1 MASYVYTAS
10 GSANASANIA
20 TDKVRIAT
28 TSSPIHFTTSFPN
41 VALTGTITCAT
52 NTAEVTGSG
61 TTFITE
67 LNIGAWIGNTA
78 GNTAGI
84 VASIHSNTSL
94 TLTANAAVAISGAT
108 ARYNPFGVPYT
119 IATANSEIIPSNST
133 ERTIIVG
140 QGNIVSYLNVSGATA
155 APFSITELG
164 MPHANTGTSGIII
177 PATITLTTTTTST
190 TTTTTTTAA
199 PTTTTTT
206 TAAPTTTTTTAAPS
220 DRRLKR
226 NITFLETRND
236 INIYSFQYLW
246 SDEYFV
252 GVMAQDLLGTK
263 YESAVIEHN
272 GYYTV
277 DYSKLGFGMQLLSE
291 YNAISV

>member
-28 TSSPIHFTTSFPN
+28 TSSPIQFTTSFPN
-41 VALTGTITCAT
+41 VALTGTVTCAT

-61 TTFITE
+61 TTFVTE
-67 LNIGAWIGNTA
+67 LNIGAWIGNTT
-78 GNTAGI
+78 GNTVGI

-94 TLTANAAVAISGAT
+94 TLSANAAVAIAGAT

-119 IATANSEIIPSNST
+119 IATANSEIIPANST
-133 ERTIIVG
+133 ERTVIVG

-164 MPHANTGTSGIII
+164 MPHANTGTTGIVI
-177 PATITLTTTTTST
+177 PAPITPTTTTTST
-190 TTTTTTTAA
+190 TTTTTAA
-199 PTTTTTT
+199 PTTTTT

-236 INIYSFQYLW
+236 IKVYSFQYLW

-252 GVMAQDLLGTK
+252 GVMAQDLLGTI

-277 DYSKLGFGMQLLSE
+277 DYSQLGFDMQLLTE
-291 YNAISV
+291 YNRLTV